1 MPATSSHADNC
12 FNNTR
17 HTDALVSASLR
28 QGHRCALRYK
38 VRRLEVV
45 DGAL

>member
-1 MPATSSHADNC
+1 MQATSSHADNC

-28 QGHRCALRYK
+28 QGHRCALRYAQG
-38 VRRLEVV
+38 EI
-45 DGAL
+45 GAIV